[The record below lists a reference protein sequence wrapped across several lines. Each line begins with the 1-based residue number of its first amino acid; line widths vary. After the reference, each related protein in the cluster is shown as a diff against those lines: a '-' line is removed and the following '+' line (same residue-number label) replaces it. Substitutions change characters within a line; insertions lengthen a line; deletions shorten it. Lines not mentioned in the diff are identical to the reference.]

1 MDEVARRK
9 AAELA
14 LHKALYSD
22 ATGAFAVDGTVQSIL
37 HLHRCCDVIDDVDTV
52 EAIFG
57 SETTKGHCLA
67 NCMQTNICDIDD
79 IRLPVEAERAALAT
93 SGLLTQVPIP
103 PDLLLAIRLYT
114 FGSPTVKFFAAI
126 NNPFH
131 ESGRKIESL
140 RNQLPY
146 VRLLIRALRAMGAAT
161 GFHRGIVYR
170 GAEVKPG
177 TYLYE
182 VYHNYIA
189 QNEQNGLVAGR
200 ILRFPIFTST
210 SLSQTIAETNF
221 AGAVVY
227 VITLNHDIGVN
238 ITQVSYFAVEQ
249 EVLLIPPASFVI
261 REVRMVG
268 TTLYI
273 YLESEGTTFAYV
285 R

>member
-1 MDEVARRK
+1 MLRRYLRR
-9 AAELA
+9 ELRC
-14 LHKALYSD
+14 SD
-22 ATGAFAVDGTVQSIL
+22 FWIHVTN
-37 HLHRCCDVIDDVDTV
+37 
-52 EAIFG
+52 
-57 SETTKGHCLA
+57 GHCLA
-67 NCMQTNICDIDD
+67 NYMQTDSCGMDD
-79 IRLPVEAERAALAT
+79 IRLLVNAEREALTA
-93 SGLLTQVPIP
+93 SGMLQRVQVPA
-103 PDLLLAIRLYT
+103 DLLLAIRLFT
-114 FGSPTVKFFAAI
+114 FGSSSVKFFPAV

-131 ESGRKIESL
+131 EAGRKIESL
-140 RNQLPY
+140 GNQLPY

-161 GFHRGIVYR
+161 GFHRGVVYR

-177 TYLYE
+177 SYLYE

-189 QNEQNGLVAGR
+189 QNEQNGFVAGR

-238 ITQVSYFAVEQ
+238 ITQVSYFAAEQ

-273 YLESEGTTFAYV
+273 YLKSEGTTFAYV

>member
-1 MDEVARRK
+1 VSLRR

-14 LHKALYSD
+14 LHKALYD
-22 ATGAFAVDGTVQSIL
+22 GAPGAFAIDGTAQAIL
-37 HLHRCCDVIDDVDTV
+37 HLHKCCDDVGDVSTE

-57 SETTKGHCLA
+57 SVATGGRCLA
-67 NCMQTNICDIDD
+67 NCMQTSSCDIND
-79 IRLPVEAERAALAT
+79 IRLPVDAERAALAA
-93 SGLLTQVPIP
+93 SGLLTRSSIP
-103 PDLLLAIRLYT
+103 ADLLLAIRLYT
-114 FGSPTVKFFAAI
+114 FESPTVKFYAAI

-146 VRLLIRALRAMGAAT
+146 VRLLIRSLRAMGAAT

-182 VYHNYIA
+182 VYNNYIA
-189 QNEQNGLVAGR
+189 QNEQNGLIAGR